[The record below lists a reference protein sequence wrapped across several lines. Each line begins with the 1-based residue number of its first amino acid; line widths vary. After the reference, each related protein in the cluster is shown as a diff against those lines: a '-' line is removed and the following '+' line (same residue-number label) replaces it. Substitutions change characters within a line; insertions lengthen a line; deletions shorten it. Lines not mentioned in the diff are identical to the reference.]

1 MASFDGADSDSILVT
16 ETVSSKSGSFS
27 ISNSGSR
34 SNQLLK
40 KYHIERS
47 NLLNISKI
55 CIKTLIDT
63 TLSVGTG
70 RTLTEESATLEQFF
84 VVLEHV
90 IRHGLKGINNLFSL
104 LTDDII
110 CQRLLRIFCPLNL

>member
-1 MASFDGADSDSILVT
+1 MASFDGADSDSFLVT

-27 ISNSGSR
+27 SSNSGSR
-34 SNQLLK
+34 GNQLLK
-40 KYHIERS
+40 KYQIERS

-84 VVLEHV
+84 VVFEHV
-90 IRHGLKGINNLFSL
+90 IRHGLKGI
-104 LTDDII
+104 
-110 CQRLLRIFCPLNL
+110 